1 MVSPVAALV
10 ATRVG
15 PALKIRR
22 GSRPACTGQPPVF
35 SRFTSQ
41 QHSNSPGTHAHRAI
55 SSPFFILLCTQPGK
69 GVYHYKI
76 DAKSF
81 KATPY
86 GDMAGDLE
94 EVSASSMFDLEKALV
109 AAS

>member
-1 MVSPVAALV
+1 MAALV

-22 GSRPACTGQPPVF
+22 GSRPACTGQPPGFFSLHLSAAFKF
-35 SRFTSQ
+35 SR
-41 QHSNSPGTHAHRAI
+41 HSRAAP
-55 SSPFFILLCTQPGK
+55 SLLFILLCTQPGK

-86 GDMAGDLE
+86 GDMAGDLG
-94 EVSASSMFDLEKALV
+94 EVSASSMFDLEKAP
-109 AAS
+109 AAA